1 MTQEH
6 NFDKGLS
13 PLTPVS
19 GEGAARETGHVNRG
33 TRVAD
38 ESYFA
43 SRSLKSGSAG
53 WFLLM
58 GLGVAY
64 VISGDFSGWNYGI
77 AYGGWLGLL
86 IAFIVMGLMY
96 ACTVF
101 GLAELSSA
109 MPTAGAGYGFAR
121 RAMGK
126 FGGCMTGFAVLIE
139 YVCAPAA
146 ISTFIANY
154 VANLGILPEG
164 ASQIAVIAAVFVVF
178 IGLHLIGVGEALKVM
193 LVITCVALL
202 ALVVFVVGVAPAFD
216 PANLFNISPTS
227 DGGAALPF
235 GLAGVVAALP
245 FGIWFFL
252 GVEGVPLAAEE
263 ANDPKRDMPKGIIR
277 VHGRSDRYRS
287 CRSLSCPG
295 GDRGAVHGQL
305 DGSLGA
311 GS

>member
-1 MTQEH
+1 MTQER
-6 NFDKGLS
+6 NLDEGMS
-13 PLTPVS
+13 PLTPAS
-19 GEGAARETGHVNRG
+19 SEGTARETGHVDHG

-38 ESYFA
+38 GSYFA

-164 ASQIAVIAAVFVVF
+164 VGQVAVIAAVFVVF
-178 IGLHLIGVGEALKVM
+178 VGLHLIGVGEALKVM

-216 PANLFNISPTS
+216 LANLFNISPTS
-227 DGGAALPF
+227 DGSSTALPF

-252 GVEGVPLAAEE
+252 GVEGCLLYTSDAADE
-263 ANDPKRDMPKGIIR
+263 
-277 VHGRSDRYRS
+277 
-287 CRSLSCPG
+287 L
-295 GDRGAVHGQL
+295 
-305 DGSLGA
+305 
-311 GS
+311 

>member
-1 MTQEH
+1 MTQER
-6 NFDKGLS
+6 NLGEGMLL
-13 PLTPVS
+13 PTPVPS
-19 GEGAARETGHVNRG
+19 EGAARETGHVDRG
-33 TRVAD
+33 THVAD

-43 SRSLKSGSAG
+43 SRSLKGGSAG

-64 VISGDFSGWNYGI
+64 VISGDFSGWNYGV

-164 ASQIAVIAAVFVVF
+164 VGQVAVIAAVFVVF

-216 PANLFNISPTS
+216 LANLFNISQRAM
-227 DGGAALPF
+227 GAAPHCPLGLRGWSPPCPSEF
-235 GLAGVVAALP
+235 G
-245 FGIWFFL
+245 FFS
-252 GVEGVPLAAEE
+252 GSKVS
-263 ANDPKRDMPKGIIR
+263 
-277 VHGRSDRYRS
+277 RSRRRRPMILS
-287 CRSLSCPG
+287 AICR
-295 GDRGAVHGQL
+295 RA
-305 DGSLGA
+305 SLGPWPF
-311 GS
+311 